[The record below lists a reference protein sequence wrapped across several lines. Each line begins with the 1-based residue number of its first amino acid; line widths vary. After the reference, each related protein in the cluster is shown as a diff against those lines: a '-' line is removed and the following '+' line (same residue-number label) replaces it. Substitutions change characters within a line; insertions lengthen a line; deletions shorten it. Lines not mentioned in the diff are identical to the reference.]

1 MDLDWYT
8 TREREY
14 AEVLPWDHLDAGL
27 DREWLWEDWQDAL
40 DEVEVDDCRWT
51 PCFECGV
58 CPQLDTTI
66 QIGPTGRRLLP
77 LTPVADLSNGSL
89 NSHHWRARNGRNA
102 VGRFLRLRLATAKSS
117 AMARS
122 AVVVLGSALATPRT
136 QPEQHPPPVQW
147 LRVKYAKRGRAR
159 FTSHRDFGRA
169 FERALR
175 RAGVPMAYSS
185 GFSPHPRISYPNAS
199 PTGAA
204 SEAEYLEIGLAA
216 ACDPDKVRVAL
227 DAALPPGLDVVEV
240 AVVRPGALAEE
251 LTGSRW
257 QVDLAGSAESNAA
270 GCPRGVPRQGRGA
283 GAADDQE
290 RNAGVR
296 RPCGRGQRS
305 RSRDGRLTM
314 TLAHQTPLVRPD
326 DVLAG
331 LRVASPEFAPMEP
344 PILTRL
350 AQGRLDP
357 ESGAIT
363 EPGHLQIAGGA
374 ARRASQL

>member
-1 MDLDWYT
+1 M
-8 TREREY
+8 
-14 AEVLPWDHLDAGL
+14 P
-27 DREWLWEDWQDAL
+27 
-40 DEVEVDDCRWT
+40 
-51 PCFECGV
+51 P
-58 CPQLDTTI
+58 
-66 QIGPTGRRLLP
+66 
-77 LTPVADLSNGSL
+77 
-89 NSHHWRARNGRNA
+89 
-102 VGRFLRLRLATAKSS
+102 
-117 AMARS
+117 
-122 AVVVLGSALATPRT
+122 TPRT

-204 SEAEYLEIGLAA
+204 SEAEYLEIGLAI

-240 AVVRPGALAEE
+240 APARPGALAAE

-257 QVDLAGSAESNAA
+257 QVDLAGLSTATLQTARDAFLGEDQVLVQRMTKNGMREFDARAA
-270 GCPRGVPRQGRGA
+270 VIRLEV
-283 GAADDQE
+283 E
-290 RNAGVR
+290 
-296 RPCGRGQRS
+296 
-305 RSRDGRLTM
+305 DGRLTM
-314 TLAHQTPLVRPD
+314 TLAHETPLVRPD

-331 LRVASPEFAPMEP
+331 LRLVSPQLALTEP

-350 AQGRLDP
+350 LQGRLDL
-357 ESGAIT
+357 ESGVIT
-363 EPGHLQIAGGA
+363 EPGHTNSGGGA
-374 ARRASQL
+374 RNARQL

>member
-1 MDLDWYT
+1 
-8 TREREY
+8 
-14 AEVLPWDHLDAGL
+14 V
-27 DREWLWEDWQDAL
+27 
-40 DEVEVDDCRWT
+40 
-51 PCFECGV
+51 
-58 CPQLDTTI
+58 
-66 QIGPTGRRLLP
+66 
-77 LTPVADLSNGSL
+77 
-89 NSHHWRARNGRNA
+89 
-102 VGRFLRLRLATAKSS
+102 
-117 AMARS
+117 
-122 AVVVLGSALATPRT
+122 ATPRT

-216 ACDPDKVRVAL
+216 ACDPDKVRAAL
-227 DAALPPGLDVVEV
+227 GAALPAGLDVLEV
-240 AVVRPGALAEE
+240 AAVRPGTLADE

-257 QVDLAGSAESNAA
+257 QVDLAGLSTTTLQAA
-270 GCPRGVPRQGRGA
+270 RDAFLAPNTVLVQRMTKNGMREFDAR
-283 GAADDQE
+283 AAVVSLDVE
-290 RNAGVR
+290 N
-296 RPCGRGQRS
+296 
-305 RSRDGRLTM
+305 GRLTM
-314 TLAHQTPLVRPD
+314 TLAHRTPLVRPD

-331 LRVASPEFAPMEP
+331 LRVTSPKFAPVEA

-350 AQGRLDP
+350 AQGRLNP

-363 EPGHLQIAGGA
+363 EPGHEDPGGA
-374 ARRASQL
+374 ARRASLL